1 MTKNGCVWGNSQFT
15 AEIWKRKL
23 GVLAQPPR
31 NGKANDSTKGNIIKV
46 VGGGCSVGI
55 EWGSLLVTTKY
66 LHSSSYLPILLS
78 MYRCT
83 SPHTYYL
90 LFCCALGRNSYFISC
105 YILNTPILHFWISLD
120 GRRTYYT
127 NYTHYTAE
135 LYMYNTVL
143 YRKISGRRHQYNT
156 NSTVTTNHT
165 RGPLRRSVSYRPNS
179 YSDPTLL
186 NMPSSG
192 VRIFRP
198 GVTLF
203 RVFTSM
209 IQDTCITSW
218 NLLKLCNCNSMTL
231 KCVLDFFRNV
241 WARFCFMWDMVVPK
255 PAFGAPNSNPIGFPG
270 GWGSPKNYIHA
281 LLW

>member
-78 MYRCT
+78 MYSCT

-105 YILNTPILHFWISLD
+105 YILNTPVLHFWISLD

-127 NYTHYTAE
+127 NYTHCIIRYYTGKFRAGGAGIIPILLSRPTIRE
-135 LYMYNTVL
+135 ARCADLY
-143 YRKISGRRHQYNT
+143 
-156 NSTVTTNHT
+156 HT
-165 RGPLRRSVSYRPNS
+165 GPIP
-179 YSDPTLL
+179 
-186 NMPSSG
+186 
-192 VRIFRP
+192 
-198 GVTLF
+198 
-203 RVFTSM
+203 
-209 IQDTCITSW
+209 IQTQ
-218 NLLKLCNCNSMTL
+218 
-231 KCVLDFFRNV
+231 
-241 WARFCFMWDMVVPK
+241 P
-255 PAFGAPNSNPIGFPG
+255 
-270 GWGSPKNYIHA
+270 
-281 LLW
+281 